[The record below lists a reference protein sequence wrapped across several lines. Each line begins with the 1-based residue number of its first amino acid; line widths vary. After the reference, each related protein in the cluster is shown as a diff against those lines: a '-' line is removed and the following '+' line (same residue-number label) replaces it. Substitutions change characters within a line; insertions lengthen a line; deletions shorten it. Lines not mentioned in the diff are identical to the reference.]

1 MSTSDTSS
9 TEGSGGGI
17 GSKIRSEFEYRWQ
30 LQITITNIYYP
41 VKSGRRSRTRY
52 VPFKLFYLLTH
63 HRDTGVGDNI
73 RGTFLGAVDTAT
85 GHQSENADIAAR
97 GRMEA
102 SQGMAKMRGAGT
114 ETTAGSELGEKP
126 FGMDAISHGNGDG
139 AQGVGGGKQPGQ
151 YGDTGTGGA
160 TTGYQSG
167 GREFGMGTSV
177 AGNQGGTP
185 GTQGTQQ
192 GQYADASASGA
203 TTGSQSRSRSF
214 GVGTST
220 AGNQGGTQGTQITQ
234 QGQYADAGTIG
245 GYGNQ
250 ASDAGGM
257 GSIGTQPTQSDYQQR
272 DQHEGSLRGVN
283 GDGYGQSK
291 SGTENKGQSEGAY

>member
-1 MSTSDTSS
+1 MSTSDTSN

-17 GSKIRSEFEYRWQ
+17 GSKIRSEYEYRWQ
-30 LQITITNIYYP
+30 LQIPITNIYYP
-41 VKSGRRSRTRY
+41 IKSGRRSRTWY
-52 VPFKLFYLLTH
+52 VPFELFYHLTH

-73 RGTFLGAVDTAT
+73 RGTFLGAVDSAT
-85 GHQSENADIAAR
+85 GRQSENADIAAR

-114 ETTAGSELGEKP
+114 EATAVSESGGKP
-126 FGMDAISHGNGDG
+126 FGMDTDSHGNEGG
-139 AQGVGGGKQPGQ
+139 AQGVGGTQSGQ
-151 YGDTGTGGA
+151 YGDTGASGA

-167 GREFGMGTSV
+167 GRAFGMGTSV
-177 AGNQGGTP
+177 AGNQGGTQ

-203 TTGSQSRSRSF
+203 TTGYQSRGRSF

-220 AGNQGGTQGTQITQ
+220 AGNQEGTQGTQGTQ
-234 QGQYADAGTIG
+234 QGQYANAGTIG

-250 ASDAGGM
+250 ASSAGGM
-257 GSIGTQPTQSDYQQR
+257 GSMGTQPTQSDYQRR
-272 DQHEGSLRGVN
+272 DQPEGSQRGVT

-291 SGTENKGQSEGAY
+291 SETENNKGQSGGTY